1 MEVKQAAWALA
12 LSLGGC
18 GSIAD
23 LGGARIADANPVD
36 WWHNL
41 EGGAIAEQRPDPP
54 GAQDP
59 FPNLSIVPARPV
71 PTPQAQRLALTAQL
85 TAERDGARRDG
96 ARDPLAA
103 LPAPAAPKANRA
115 PDLTSTSP
123 PSTLPASTL
132 PASTPPPMATL
143 DAASAPPAPAGLREP
158 LPARVPV
165 AAKTRPPARGVLP
178 SGPVPDLPAG
188 PPPTP
193 ILSGMPAATFAPAT
207 RRLTP
212 SLMVAFAPNDDALP
226 PGTQLAVQALADRR
240 FGGAVLVFSGGDAPP
255 SAAGQQGPAL
265 ALALRR
271 AQVLGRAVAAAGVP
285 PAQTRTRAEASGRES
300 GLRLVE

>member
-1 MEVKQAAWALA
+1 MKQAAWALA

-123 PSTLPASTL
+123 ASTLPASTL

-193 ILSGMPAATFAPAT
+193 MLSGMPAATFAPAT
-207 RRLTP
+207 RRLIP

>member
-1 MEVKQAAWALA
+1 M
-12 LSLGGC
+12 LSVGGC

-23 LGGARIADANPVD
+23 LSGARIADANPVD
-36 WWHNL
+36 WWHGL

-71 PTPQAQRLALTAQL
+71 PTPAAQRLALTAQL

-103 LPAPAAPKANRA
+103 TPAPAALKTNRA
-115 PDLTSTSP
+115 TDLTSTSP
-123 PSTLPASTL
+123 ANASPASTLPANTL

-143 DAASAPPAPAGLREP
+143 DAASAPPAPAGPREP

-165 AAKTRPPARGVLP
+165 PTRARPPARGVLP
-178 SGPVPDLPAG
+178 SGPVPDLPAA

-193 ILSGMPAATFAPAT
+193 MLSGMPAATFVPAT
-207 RRLTP
+207 RRPTP

-240 FGGAVLVFSGGDAPP
+240 FGGAILVFSGGDAMP

-300 GLRLVE
+300 GIRLVE

>member
-1 MEVKQAAWALA
+1 MKQAAWALA

-123 PSTLPASTL
+123 ASTLPASTL

>member
-1 MEVKQAAWALA
+1 MKQAAWALA

-123 PSTLPASTL
+123 ASTLPASTL

-193 ILSGMPAATFAPAT
+193 MLSGMPAATFAPAT

>member
-1 MEVKQAAWALA
+1 M

-23 LGGARIADANPVD
+23 LSGARIADANPVD
-36 WWHNL
+36 WWHGL
-41 EGGAIAEQRPDPP
+41 EGGAIAEQRPEPP
-54 GAQDP
+54 GAHDP
-59 FPNLSIVPARPV
+59 FPNLSIVPTRPV
-71 PTPQAQRLALTAQL
+71 PTPAAQRLALTAQL

-103 LPAPAAPKANRA
+103 TPAPAASKTNHA

-123 PSTLPASTL
+123 TSTSPASTL

-143 DAASAPPAPAGLREP
+143 DAASAPPAPAGPREP

-165 AAKTRPPARGVLP
+165 PTKARPPARGVLP
-178 SGPVPDLPAG
+178 SGPVPDLPAAA
-188 PPPTP
+188 PPTP
-193 ILSGMPAATFAPAT
+193 ALPGMPAATFAPAT
-207 RRLTP
+207 RRPTP
-212 SLMVAFAPNDDALP
+212 SLTVAFAPNDDALP

-240 FGGAVLVFSGGDAPP
+240 FGGAILVFSGGDAMP

-300 GLRLVE
+300 GIRLVE

>member
-1 MEVKQAAWALA
+1 MKQAAWALA

-123 PSTLPASTL
+123 ASTLPASTL

-165 AAKTRPPARGVLP
+165 AANTRPPARGVLP

-193 ILSGMPAATFAPAT
+193 MLSGMPAATFAPAT
-207 RRLTP
+207 RRLIP